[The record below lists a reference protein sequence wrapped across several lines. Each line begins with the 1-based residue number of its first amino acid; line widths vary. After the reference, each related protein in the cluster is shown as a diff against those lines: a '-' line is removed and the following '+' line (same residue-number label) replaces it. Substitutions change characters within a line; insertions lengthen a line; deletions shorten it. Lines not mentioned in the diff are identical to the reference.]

1 MSDSIRFYRK
11 YLMNYLFLFVLLFF
25 SCQQSPQ
32 NAKVLQG
39 TSSNPFMDIKPIA
52 SPKNFGE
59 KLSNA
64 ALQVIDSSVVYT
76 PDYVALRYPGGDV
89 PPKTGVCTD
98 VVIRAYRKCAI
109 DLQKEVHEDMQ
120 VHFER
125 YPTIKK
131 WGLKTTDKN
140 IDHRR
145 VPNLEVFFSRKGK
158 KLALS
163 NNPSDYLPGDI
174 VTWLVNGKL
183 PHIGIVTHIKKEG
196 IPMIVHNIGGGQ
208 IIEACLF
215 KYPMVGH
222 FRYDGK

>member
-1 MSDSIRFYRK
+1 
-11 YLMNYLFLFVLLFF
+11 MNYIFLFVLLFF
-25 SCQQSPQ
+25 SCQHSPKKIKATQ
-32 NAKVLQG
+32 R
-39 TSSNPFMDIKPIA
+39 TSSNDLIEVKPIA

-59 KLSNA
+59 KVSNA
-64 ALQVIDSSVVYT
+64 ALQVIDTSAVYT

-98 VVIRAYRKCAI
+98 VVIRAFRKCNI
-109 DLQKEVHEDMQ
+109 DLQKEVHEDMKA
-120 VHFER
+120 HFEL
-125 YPTIKK
+125 YPNVKK

-158 KLALS
+158 KIALS
-163 NNPSDYLPGDI
+163 NNHLDFLPGDI

-222 FRYDGK
+222 FRYEGK